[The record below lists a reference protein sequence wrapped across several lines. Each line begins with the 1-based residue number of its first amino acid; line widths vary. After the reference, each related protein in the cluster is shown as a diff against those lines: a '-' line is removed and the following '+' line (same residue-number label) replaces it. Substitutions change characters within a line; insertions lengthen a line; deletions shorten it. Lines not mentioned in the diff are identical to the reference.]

1 MNLDF
6 NSYNTG
12 LLDFREVEEIYFV
25 LFFHSP
31 KELFIINWCVY
42 QSLQGI

>member
-1 MNLDF
+1 MSLDF

-12 LLDFREVEEIYFV
+12 LLDFRDVEEINFV

-31 KELFIINWCVY
+31 KELFIMT
-42 QSLQGI
+42 